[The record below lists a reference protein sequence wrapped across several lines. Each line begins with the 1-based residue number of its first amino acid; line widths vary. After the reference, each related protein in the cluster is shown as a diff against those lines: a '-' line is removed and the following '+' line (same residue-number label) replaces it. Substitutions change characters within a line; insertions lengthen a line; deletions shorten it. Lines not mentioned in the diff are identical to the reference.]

1 MKARQAERK
10 RKSRAAAK
18 MKAALQSGG
27 ATDTVEASVPLTP
40 DPADL
45 PDPAAQEPVE
55 PPASPTP
62 PSVRTRRTRATV
74 PPVYEDDV
82 APEEEDVDTVTR
94 GPKRKVDKSRQAVEG
109 EKQRRR
115 NNDMS
120 RKRIAELETDLQQSQ
135 RREAISQD
143 NIIQLRE
150 RIRQLEE
157 EEERKKNKLEES
169 NDWFK
174 LTWGYMSRSAKN
186 ETKGAM
192 MMAKPEFPPGTNEM
206 LRQKIGVNLSNTWR
220 PVSREESELSKAV
233 KQYAM
238 DNSDPVPDTRKAA
251 KGIRHYH
258 NYRCVLFWHFLAETE
273 LSCSY
278 SSFCRLWPANIIKP
292 KMDDYQK

>member
-1 MKARQAERK
+1 M
-10 RKSRAAAK
+10 
-18 MKAALQSGG
+18 
-27 ATDTVEASVPLTP
+27 DTG
-40 DPADL
+40 
-45 PDPAAQEPVE
+45 
-55 PPASPTP
+55 
-62 PSVRTRRTRATV
+62 
-74 PPVYEDDV
+74 
-82 APEEEDVDTVTR
+82 TR

-115 NNDMS
+115 NHDMS
-120 RKRIAELETDLQQSQ
+120 RTRIADLETNLQQSQ

-143 NIIQLRE
+143 NIIQLKE

-157 EEERKKNKLEES
+157 EEERKKNKLEEA

-174 LTWGYMSRSAKN
+174 QTWGYMSRSAKN
-186 ETKGAM
+186 EMKGAM

-220 PVSREESELSKAV
+220 PLSREESELSKAV

-273 LSCSY
+273 MSCSY
-278 SSFCRLWPANIIKP
+278 SSFCRLWPPNIIKP